1 MTQTANPLRHFFR
14 QQNRELPVLPMTA
27 IDEITYRTPD
37 ALFNGQ
43 AVISVIQSCI
53 PNIKNAWS
61 APGLDVNAILIA
73 IRIASYG
80 HNMGIS
86 TTCPKC
92 QTEEQYEIDLRNM
105 LDQIASPDYTQTITH
120 GDLEIAF
127 QPVSYKNQN
136 DTNQMQFEE
145 QRMIRAIPGS
155 DLPDEE
161 KIQKLNAALKR
172 ITELTV
178 DAMQF
183 SIASIRTPQ
192 ALVTE
197 SQFIQEFLNN
207 CDRNL
212 FSKIRDRV
220 IELRVASDLKP
231 IKITCTN
238 CSNEYEQSMNLDQAS
253 FFETAS

>member
-1 MTQTANPLRHFFR
+1 
-14 QQNRELPVLPMTA
+14 LPMTA

-43 AVISVIQSCI
+43 AVISVIQSCV

-61 APGLDVNAILIA
+61 APSLDVNAILIA

-105 LDQIASPDYTQTITH
+105 LDQIASPDYAQPITH
-120 GDLEIAF
+120 GDLEITF
-127 QPVSYKNQN
+127 QPASYKNQN

-183 SIASIRTPQ
+183 SISSIRTPQ

-197 SQFIQEFLNN
+197 TEFIKEFLNN
-207 CDRNL
+207 CDRTL

-238 CSNEYEQSMNLDQAS
+238 CANEYEQSMNLDQAS
-253 FFETAS
+253 FFEAAS

>member
-1 MTQTANPLRHFFR
+1 
-14 QQNRELPVLPMTA
+14 
-27 IDEITYRTPD
+27 
-37 ALFNGQ
+37 
-43 AVISVIQSCI
+43 
-53 PNIKNAWS
+53 
-61 APGLDVNAILIA
+61 
-73 IRIASYG
+73 
-80 HNMGIS
+80 
-86 TTCPKC
+86 
-92 QTEEQYEIDLRNM
+92 M
-105 LDQIASPDYTQTITH
+105 LDQIVSPDYTQTITH

-136 DTNQMQFEE
+136 DTNQLQFEE

-183 SIASIRTPQ
+183 SISSIRTPQ

-197 SQFIQEFLNN
+197 TEFIKEFLNN
-207 CDRNL
+207 CDRTL

-253 FFETAS
+253 FFEAAS

>member
-1 MTQTANPLRHFFR
+1 
-14 QQNRELPVLPMTA
+14 MTA

-105 LDQIASPDYTQTITH
+105 LDQISSPDYTQTITH

-136 DTNQMQFEE
+136 NTNQMQFEE

-155 DLPDEE
+155 DLPDDE

-178 DAMQF
+178 DAMKF

-197 SQFIQEFLNN
+197 PEFIQEFLNN

-231 IKITCTN
+231 VKIVCTN

-253 FFETAS
+253 FFEAAS

>member
-1 MTQTANPLRHFFR
+1 MLF
-14 QQNRELPVLPMTA
+14 
-27 IDEITYRTPD
+27 PD
-37 ALFNGQ
+37 
-43 AVISVIQSCI
+43 
-53 PNIKNAWS
+53 
-61 APGLDVNAILIA
+61 D
-73 IRIASYG
+73 
-80 HNMGIS
+80 
-86 TTCPKC
+86 
-92 QTEEQYEIDLRNM
+92 
-105 LDQIASPDYTQTITH
+105 
-120 GDLEIAF
+120 
-127 QPVSYKNQN
+127 
-136 DTNQMQFEE
+136 
-145 QRMIRAIPGS
+145 
-155 DLPDEE
+155 E

-197 SQFIQEFLNN
+197 SEFIKEFLNN

-231 IKITCTN
+231 VKIVCTN

-253 FFETAS
+253 FFEAAS